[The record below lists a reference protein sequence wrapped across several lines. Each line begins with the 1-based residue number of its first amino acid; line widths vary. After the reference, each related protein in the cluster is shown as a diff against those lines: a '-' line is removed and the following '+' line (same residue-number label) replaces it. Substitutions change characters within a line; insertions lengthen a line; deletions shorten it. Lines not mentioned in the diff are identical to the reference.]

1 MSGSPVEIDQAF
13 LIATSVDS
21 GDYRISD
28 RGTIQKL
35 NRHYSPVA
43 DNLTT
48 GPRTREVREDCE
60 NPYLIYYLSKDRWK
74 CATAAGYE
82 RFEGLSENARKLDAA
97 LKLEGA
103 EASTELNKLAA
114 ESQHSRLVALA
125 EDDRARFQDKKN
137 KARQSGR
144 PESACSSSVRDLFRR
159 TRPVNV
165 DHDEQ
170 ED

>member
-1 MSGSPVEIDQAF
+1 
-13 LIATSVDS
+13 
-21 GDYRISD
+21 
-28 RGTIQKL
+28 
-35 NRHYSPVA
+35 
-43 DNLTT
+43 
-48 GPRTREVREDCE
+48 VREDCE
-60 NPYLIYYLSKDRWK
+60 NPYLIYYLSEGRWK

-82 RFEGLSENARKLDAA
+82 RFEGLSERARRLDAA

-103 EASTELNKLAA
+103 EARTQLNKLAA

-125 EDDRARFQDKKN
+125 EEDRARFHEKKN
-137 KARQSGR
+137 KTHERGRQKPAGPS
-144 PESACSSSVRDLFRR
+144 SAHDLFRR